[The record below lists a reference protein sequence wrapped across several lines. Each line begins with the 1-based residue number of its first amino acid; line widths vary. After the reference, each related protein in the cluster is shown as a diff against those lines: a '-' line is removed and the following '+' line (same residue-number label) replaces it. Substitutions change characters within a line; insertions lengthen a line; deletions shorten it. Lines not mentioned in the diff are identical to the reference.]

1 MVSRVDTAPHSVK
14 TPNRGSESQSH
25 PRRTRFHPRIRNP
38 STYLHFQ
45 QTGDENGGPQGRYRP
60 ARCGSP
66 NLGFIE
72 PAPPGEDKLASPDQK
87 SFHTSTTLMN
97 RGRKPWSPG
106 PIPFRAVWKPQAQS
120 LDNICLLYT
129 SPSPRDRQ
137 KSRMPSSA

>member
-72 PAPPGEDKLASPDQK
+72 PAPPGEDKVPSPGQKFCHTPTINLGFVQPAPPGEDKLPSPDHK
-87 SFHTSTTLMN
+87 SFHTSTTLTN
-97 RGRKPWSPG
+97 RGRKRWFPG
-106 PIPFRAVWKPQAQS
+106 SIP
-120 LDNICLLYT
+120 
-129 SPSPRDRQ
+129 PRIV
-137 KSRMPSSA
+137 